1 MAWSTPSNQVTGD
14 MITAAI
20 WNQNVVSNPIALGVT
35 GLQFLI
41 NEGGTVIT
49 TGIKM
54 DLVVLAKADINTVTL
69 LADQSGSIVLDLWK
83 DTYANFPP
91 TVADTITAS
100 AKPTITT
107 ATKSQ
112 DATLTGWTKAWAKGD
127 IIRVNVDSVT
137 TITRLTTAFDLSY
150 T

>member
-1 MAWSTPSNQVTGD
+1 MAWVTPTNRSTGD
-14 MITAAI
+14 LMTAAI
-20 WNQNVVSNPIALGVT
+20 WNQDVVANPIALAAT

-41 NEGGTVIT
+41 DGGGAAIT

-54 DLVVLAKADINTVTL
+54 DLVVLAKADINSVTL

-91 TVADTITAS
+91 TVADTITAA
-100 AKPTITT
+100 AKPTISV

-112 DATLTGWTKAWAKGD
+112 DSTLTGWTKAWAEGD
-127 IIRVNVDSVT
+127 IIRVNVDSVA
-137 TITRLTTAFDLSY
+137 TIQRVTCALDLVY